1 MTDQPTGGG
10 PMTCD
15 RARDLAAGYVLGA
28 LERSEEDAVRAHLA
42 TCDQPHPEFDAL
54 GGVVPSILE
63 DELADLELVEPPASL
78 RDRILAAA
86 AVDLEANPREGTTS
100 SVAPAG
106 SRVVTA
112 AAVPVRTRPAPTA
125 SSPSGPTAFP
135 SAAERTA
142 RARRRGIGALDW
154 ALRIAA
160 VVAILAA
167 GAWTLNLQGQLDRA
181 RAFDRAVAAVVQAAA
196 QPGAKT
202 AVLAEQPNQHGSGIA
217 AVAAD
222 GSVVLALH
230 DLQATSGSQSYT
242 AWVIVGGAAPIN
254 VGDFSVDASGTRA
267 FTTKPAATPAGA
279 IIAVTLEPNAGNSAP
294 KGPIVTAGQAA
305 APPSTNG

>member
-10 PMTCD
+10 PMTCEE
-15 RARDLAAGYVLGA
+15 ARDLAAGYVLGA
-28 LERSEEDAVRAHLA
+28 LERSEEAAVRAHLA
-42 TCDQPHPEFDAL
+42 TCDQPHPEFAAL
-54 GGVVPSILE
+54 GGVVPAILE

-78 RDRILAAA
+78 RDRIVAAA
-86 AVDLEANPREGTTS
+86 AADLAANPRATTTS
-100 SVAPAG
+100 SAAPAG
-106 SRVVTA
+106 PSVVTA
-112 AAVPVRTRPAPTA
+112 TASPVRARPAPTT
-125 SSPSGPTAFP
+125 SSPSGPTPFP

-142 RARRRGIGALDW
+142 RAGRRGTGAFDW

-160 VVAILAA
+160 VIAILAA

-181 RAFDRAVAAVVQAAA
+181 RAFDQAVAAVVGAAA

-217 AVAAD
+217 AISAD

-242 AWVIVGGAAPIN
+242 AWVIVGSAAPIN

-267 FTTKPAATPAGA
+267 FTTKPAATPEGA
-279 IIAVTLEPNAGNSAP
+279 TIAVTLEPNAGNSAP
-294 KGPIVTAGQAA
+294 KGPIVSAGQAA
-305 APPSTNG
+305 APPPAGG